1 MYVDR
6 GREISIAVFLA
17 VIGLVLLVFAPG
29 FFEVGNFRT
38 LLVSTSYIAIGA
50 FGAML
55 AILTGQPDISVGSI
69 LAVCAFVS
77 GSMAVAGV
85 PIFLCVLASVGIGAL
100 LGLVN
105 GLLVTGLN
113 IHAIIVTLGT
123 LTIYRGSL
131 LYFTG
136 GRWVYDLPPGYRA
149 IGLGDVFG
157 IPNPIWIAT
166 LTLLIG
172 AWVLRNTAWGR
183 GLYAVGSN
191 AEAARLSGIG
201 PRRMLIT
208 AFVANG
214 ALVGLATLV
223 LATRFSTIQ
232 SNVGTGF
239 EFLVITAVVVG
250 GAHIF
255 GGSGTVVGI
264 TLGALLVGITGTVL
278 VFLEISAFWER
289 TLHGLF
295 ILLAVGYG
303 VLRERRRSVQT
314 TRTAE
319 NAKGQ
324 AGA

>member
-6 GREISIAVFLA
+6 GREISIGVFLVGIGA
-17 VIGLVLLVFAPG
+17 VLAIFAPG
-29 FFEVGNFRT
+29 FFGLGNLEN
-38 LLVSTSYIAIGA
+38 LLVSTSYVAIGA

-85 PIFLCVLASVGIGAL
+85 PIFLVVLASIAVGAV

-123 LTIYRGSL
+123 LSIYRGAL

-136 GRWVYDLPPGYRA
+136 GTWVYNLPPGYRS
-149 IGLGDVFG
+149 IGLGTILGV
-157 IPNPIWIAT
+157 PNPVWIAV
-166 LTLLIG
+166 LTLVLG

-183 GLYAVGSN
+183 ALYAVGSN
-191 AEAARLSGIG
+191 AEAARLSGINPKG
-201 PRRMLIT
+201 MLIS

-214 ALVGLATLV
+214 ALVGVATLA
-223 LATRFSTIQ
+223 LSTRFSTIQ
-232 SNVGTGF
+232 SNVGTGY

-255 GGSGTVVGI
+255 GGSGTVVGV
-264 TLGALLVGITGTVL
+264 TLGALLVGVTGTVL

-303 VLRERRRSVQT
+303 VVRERRRAAPT
-314 TRTAE
+314 TRAVE
-319 NAKGQ
+319 E
-324 AGA
+324 GA

>member
-6 GREISIAVFLA
+6 GREISIAVFLV
-17 VIGLVLLVFAPG
+17 VIGVVLAIFAPS
-29 FFEVGNFRT
+29 FFGLGN
-38 LLVSTSYIAIGA
+38 LENLMVSTSYIAIGA

-85 PIFLCVLASVGIGAL
+85 PVLLCAFASIAVGAL

-123 LTIYRGSL
+123 LTIFRGSL

-136 GRWVYDLPPGYRA
+136 GRWVYNLPPGFRE
-149 IGLGDVFG
+149 IGLGSVLG
-157 IPNPIWIAT
+157 IPNPVWLAV
-166 LTLLIG
+166 LTLVIG

-183 GLYAVGSN
+183 ALYAVGSN

-201 PRRMLIT
+201 PKRMLVS

-214 ALVGLATLV
+214 ALVGLATLALV
-223 LATRFSTIQ
+223 TRFSTIQ
-232 SNVGTGF
+232 SNAGTGY

-264 TLGALLVGITGTVL
+264 VLGSLLVGVTGTVL

-303 VLRERRRSVQT
+303 VLRERRRRALT
-314 TRTAE
+314 DRTAE
-319 NAKGQ
+319 E
-324 AGA
+324 GA

>member
-6 GREISIAVFLA
+6 GREISIAVFLG

-29 FFEVGNFRT
+29 FFETGNLRN
-38 LLVSTSYIAIGA
+38 LMVSTSYVAIGS

-77 GSMAVAGV
+77 GSMAVAGI
-85 PIFLCVLASVGIGAL
+85 PIVFCILASIGVGAL

-123 LTIYRGSL
+123 LSIYRGGL

-136 GRWVYDLPPGYRA
+136 GRWVYDLPPGYRE
-149 IGLGDVFG
+149 IGLGRILG
-157 IPNPIWIAT
+157 IPNPVWIAI
-166 LTLLIG
+166 LTLVVG
-172 AWVLRNTAWGR
+172 AWILRNTAWGR
-183 GLYAVGSN
+183 SLYAVGSN
-191 AEAARLSGIG
+191 TEAARLSGIG
-201 PRRMLIT
+201 PKRMLIT

-214 ALVGLATLV
+214 ALVGLATLA

-264 TLGALLVGITGTVL
+264 TLGALLVGVTGTVL

-319 NAKGQ
+319 EA
-324 AGA
+324 A

>member
-17 VIGLVLLVFAPG
+17 VIGIVLLIFAPS
-29 FFEVGNFRT
+29 FFRPGNLEN
-38 LLVSTSYIAIGA
+38 LLVNTSYVAIGS

-69 LAVCAFVS
+69 LAVCAFAS
-77 GSMAVAGV
+77 GAMAVAGV
-85 PIFLCVLASVGIGAL
+85 PIPLVIVAAIAIGAA

-123 LTIYRGSL
+123 LSIFRGAL

-136 GRWVYDLPPGYRA
+136 GAWIYDLPAGYRA
-149 IGLGDVFG
+149 IGLGSVLG
-157 IPNPIWIAT
+157 IPNPVWIAA

-183 GLYAVGSN
+183 ALYAVGSN
-191 AEAARLSGIG
+191 TEAARLSGIE
-201 PRRMLIT
+201 PNRMLIS

-214 ALVGLATLV
+214 ALVGLATLA
-223 LATRFSTIQ
+223 LTTRFSTIQ
-232 SNVGTGF
+232 SNAGVGF

-255 GGSGTVVGI
+255 GGSGTVVGVL
-264 TLGALLVGITGTVL
+264 LGSLLVGVTGTVL

-289 TLHGLF
+289 TLHGVF
-295 ILLAVGYG
+295 ILLAVSYG
-303 VLRERRRSVQT
+303 VVSARRRSAH
-314 TRTAE
+314 TRSVAE
-319 NAKGQ
+319 ESA
-324 AGA
+324 